1 MDQEGASKRKGH
13 KPVATPA
20 SDVLREHDVAATP
33 ATRQAHQGRTPVL
46 QTPTTPQECATM
58 VQAVEQAIQHA
69 QDATPDSG
77 VHAVGRVP
85 HLQEWLDT
93 AGVQLPTPAAKE
105 LHRLAAAAEDSKRLR
120 KQLEALREAEL
131 ELAARE
137 AEENERGF
145 AMLEEENFSLVAQNA
160 ELQERLA
167 AAQAARAAAAA
178 QTDAAGSPRTPA
190 SNPASTPASQQ
201 WVNGVQARAAVA
213 LQRAADTSRLSGA
226 FEEQQLA
233 SIKKLDQAKEQLTA
247 MKAQRP
253 GSSSAQQAAVQQR
266 LLQAE
271 EEVHAAAAA
280 AQHATQQL
288 QLMAAEKE
296 QVQQEL
302 QAIRQQLE
310 TLPVAQQQADLHNKL
325 MEAHQQLQQE
335 KQQHQRLTGSLLEH
349 AGRLSHKYA
358 SLADDYGDLRRR
370 YHHLASTNEQLAS
383 QLKEAH
389 EALYDVQAVVQAT
402 PPAKRQ
408 QQRQLME
415 RVADAEQRP

>member
-145 AMLEEENFSLVAQNA
+145 AMLEEENLSLVAQNA

-178 QTDAAGSPRTPA
+178 QTDAAGSPCTPA

-226 FEEQQLA
+226 FEE
-233 SIKKLDQAKEQLTA
+233 
-247 MKAQRP
+247 
-253 GSSSAQQAAVQQR
+253 
-266 LLQAE
+266 
-271 EEVHAAAAA
+271 
-280 AQHATQQL
+280 
-288 QLMAAEKE
+288 
-296 QVQQEL
+296 
-302 QAIRQQLE
+302 
-310 TLPVAQQQADLHNKL
+310 
-325 MEAHQQLQQE
+325 AHQQLQQE

-358 SLADDYGDLRRR
+358 SLADEYGDLRRR

-389 EALYDVQAVVQAT
+389 EALYDVQAAVQAT

-415 RVADAEQRP
+415 RVADAEQWQAQQR